1 MFLLWLSIGLRNTEL
16 RGRTLDC
23 IRWNEGEVLVCKSLR
38 RDGYSSG
45 KVMWAPTKTD
55 KERVVPLISPVL
67 DVLREHQKEMEPQ
80 EI

>member
-1 MFLLWLSIGLRNTEL
+1 MFLPWLSIGLRNTEL